1 MGRQKKAW
9 KRNARGLSTDS
20 LWHDEEPVTNPNP
33 VLHESAGKVRR
44 RPWGDATQE
53 AIERMREALLN
64 DPMPVRDVDTDE
76 E

>member
-33 VLHESAGKVRR
+33 VLHASAGKVRQG
-44 RPWGDATQE
+44 WGASQE
-53 AIERMREALLN
+53 AIDKMKDALVIK
-64 DPMPVRDVDTDE
+64 PVPVRDVDTEDE
-76 E
+76 